1 MGALWHLALRG
12 YNSVIPPGSDRGNQW
27 NLERDIEGYE
37 KELQINPGHV
47 KAMNLKN
54 RLNQCKEELIG
65 PQEML
70 GLLV

>member
-1 MGALWHLALRG
+1 MGTLGQLAVRG
-12 YNSVIPPGSDRGNQW
+12 YNSVIPPWSDRGNQW
-27 NLERDIEGYE
+27 NLEGDIKEYE
-37 KELQINPGHV
+37 KELQINSGHV

>member
-1 MGALWHLALRG
+1 M
-12 YNSVIPPGSDRGNQW
+12 ITPGSDRGNEW
-27 NLERDIEGYE
+27 NLEGDIEEYE

-54 RLNQCKEELIG
+54 RLNKSKEELIG